1 MNATE
6 LQPVQDTVPA
16 TEAPDAVP
24 ETAEHRPR
32 QVTVQQVRRLIY
44 YVVIVS

>member
-1 MNATE
+1 MNVAE
-6 LQPVQDTVPA
+6 VQPDAIPA
-16 TEAPDAVP
+16 TEAP
-24 ETAEHRPR
+24 EHRPR